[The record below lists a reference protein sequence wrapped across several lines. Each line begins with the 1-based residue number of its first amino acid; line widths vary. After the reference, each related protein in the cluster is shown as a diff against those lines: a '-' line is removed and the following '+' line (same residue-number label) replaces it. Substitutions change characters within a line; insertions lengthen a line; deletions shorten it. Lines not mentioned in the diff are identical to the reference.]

1 MENAVSK
8 ILLNIIS
15 QTQTL
20 NISTWQLVPLEI
32 YRYAKVQRTLC
43 CDHNV
48 HMYANEAT
56 VWPYMVNITK
66 MSMKGI
72 VMMQDWKISPK
83 LSTHKKKRKRK
94 KEIYFALQALS
105 LKCKVM
111 SPRFHWT
118 QLIQMPSHM
127 PFLCVAV
134 ICCLGQ
140 TAYMCIIEEKHN
152 HWGHW
157 HSEKNWGYLMI
168 PLALLETT
176 CFDVGCDST
185 VMVSARG
192 KPTLMMTDW
201 RCNPASWKRQ
211 SSSEDCHAQQA
222 LTATVA
228 RLTALWGTKQV
239 VLRLFLA
246 ITGCSVSHTQGCS
259 VSPDVSYT
267 GGHTLSYMQ
276 GWYRVVEYLLSI
288 H

>member
-1 MENAVSK
+1 
-8 ILLNIIS
+8 
-15 QTQTL
+15 
-20 NISTWQLVPLEI
+20 
-32 YRYAKVQRTLC
+32 
-43 CDHNV
+43 
-48 HMYANEAT
+48 MYANEVT
-56 VWPYMVNITK
+56 MWPYMVNITK

-72 VMMQDWKISPK
+72 VMMQDWKISQK
-83 LSTHKKKRKRK
+83 LSTHKKRKEKKR
-94 KEIYFALQALS
+94 IILQALS

-111 SPRFHWT
+111 SPRVHWT

-168 PLALLETT
+168 PPAVLETT
-176 CFDVGCDST
+176 CFDVGCEST
-185 VMVSARG
+185 AMVSARG

-201 RCNPASWKRQ
+201 CCKLASWKWE
-211 SSSEDCHAQQA
+211 SSSEDCHGQQA

-259 VSPDVSYT
+259 VSLNVSYT

-288 H
+288 R